1 MPDFIPCKGCD
12 EPEACE
18 IEGRCLE
25 PAAVEYVGW
34 QFRYVFEDQ
43 GNRRSDWSTV
53 STGEPS
59 FTSGYR
65 SYNGWQRRFY
75 LEVRRV
81 YAGVVEPYIE
91 DQHHKPGTAGVTV
104 GTIGHTVPPGGI
116 GLATAALG
124 VNPSSQD
131 QQQGGA

>member
-1 MPDFIPCKGCD
+1 M
-12 EPEACE
+12 
-18 IEGRCLE
+18 
-25 PAAVEYVGW
+25 AAEQMEYVGW

-75 LEVRRV
+75 FEVRRV
-81 YAGVVEPYIE
+81 YADATEPYTE
-91 DQHHKPGTAGVTV
+91 DPHHKPPAAGLKTCAVPDCRPHNRCAACLQRWAAEAEAERNAGVDL
-104 GTIGHTVPPGGI
+104 P
-116 GLATAALG
+116 
-124 VNPSSQD
+124 D
-131 QQQGGA
+131 GAKG